1 VRQAAQRALDRYG
14 QVRFIAAHRLDVD
27 KRGGEHGTVTGKIK
41 VHGGSIECSA
51 VPVAQGLPAR
61 EQMLMFR
68 VDSEVGRL
76 RQVILHRPGL
86 ELKRLTPD
94 NAADLLF
101 DDVLWVS
108 RAQQEH
114 DAFADVLRSRG
125 AVVHYYSDLLAQT
138 LDITAAR
145 DYVLD
150 GVFDSRW
157 HGPLACGQ
165 LRAAVDGLDSVT
177 LAGYLVGGI
186 TKREISELAPEPKSI
201 AFHSLDPDGFVLVP
215 LPNLLYQRDTSCWIY
230 TGVSINAMR
239 RQARVR
245 ESLFAE
251 AIYRWHPMFASAA
264 FDVWYHGADAAPATI
279 EGGDVLVIG
288 NGAVLAG
295 MSERT
300 TPQALEMLAHR
311 LFAADAATSLVAI
324 DMPKQRAFM
333 HLDTM
338 LTMADHGVF
347 TKYAGM
353 GMLRSYTIEPGA
365 SARELKV
372 TDHPPEDMHTALAAA
387 LGLSSIKVL
396 TAVQDVRSAQREQW
410 DDGCNVLAVEP
421 GVVVAYERNV
431 TTNAYL
437 EENGIEVITVAG
449 GELGRGRGGPR
460 CMSCPI
466 ERSG

>member
-1 VRQAAQRALDRYG
+1 
-14 QVRFIAAHRLDVD
+14 
-27 KRGGEHGTVTGKIK
+27 
-41 VHGGSIECSA
+41 
-51 VPVAQGLPAR
+51 
-61 EQMLMFR
+61 MFR

-230 TGVSINAMR
+230 SGVSINAMR

-251 AIYRWHPMFASAA
+251 AIYRWHPMFASAG

-387 LGLSSIKVL
+387 LGLPSIKVL

>member
-1 VRQAAQRALDRYG
+1 M
-14 QVRFIAAHRLDVD
+14 F
-27 KRGGEHGTVTGKIK
+27 
-41 VHGGSIECSA
+41 A
-51 VPVAQGLPAR
+51 VK
-61 EQMLMFR
+61 
-68 VDSEVGRL
+68 SEVGRL
-76 RQVILHRPGL
+76 RQVILHRPDL

-108 RAQQEH
+108 RAQEEH
-114 DAFADVLRSRG
+114 DAFAGALRGRG
-125 AVVHYYSDLLAQT
+125 VVVHYYSDLLTRT
-138 LDITAAR
+138 LEVPQAR
-145 DYVLD
+145 GYLLD
-150 GVFDSRW
+150 RAFDHRL
-157 HGPLACGQ
+157 HGQ
-165 LRAAVDGLDSVT
+165 LAADLLREALDGLDSRS
-177 LAGYLVGGI
+177 LAGDLVGGI
-186 TKREISELAPEPKSI
+186 TKREIAELAPEPKSI
-201 AFHSLDPDGFVLVP
+201 AFHSLDPDGFVLAP

-230 TGVSINAMR
+230 GGVSINAMR

-245 ESLFAE
+245 ESALAE
-251 AIYRWHPMFASAA
+251 AIYRWHPMFADAG

-279 EGGDVLVIG
+279 EGGDILVLG

-300 TPQALEMLAHR
+300 TPQAIEMLASR
-311 LFAADAATSLVAI
+311 LFATGAATSLVAI
-324 DMPKQRAFM
+324 DMPKRRAFM
-333 HLDTM
+333 HLDTL
-338 LTMADHGVF
+338 LTMADYGVF

-353 GMLRSYTIEPGA
+353 GMLASYTIEPGA
-365 SARELKV
+365 SVKELKV

-387 LGLSSIKVL
+387 LGLPAITVL

-431 TTNAYL
+431 TTNTYL
-437 EENGIEVITVAG
+437 AENGIEVISVAG

-466 ERSG
+466 ERDA